1 MNNNKTK
8 NIILAVLVVGLVG
21 MTIAYAALTQQLLIN
36 NNQVTVSSKWRVRFG
51 PTVETSVGTT
61 VAGTTTGAS
70 YTANTPV
77 LDNDRQTIK
86 DLQATF
92 TKPGDY
98 VEVAFRV
105 QNEGNIAA
113 KGELIAINLG
123 NLTCKNGANS
133 SIPQASLDTFC
144 NKLTKWVR
152 HSDRVTD
159 WSAADTLAAYS
170 GSGDNYPHIDG
181 ILRIEYPSTL
191 SNSDIEAI
199 NGGSVVV
206 TLGYTTLHFVQ
217 DDNAVAQSSG
227 NEQGGGNS
235 GNNEPE
241 PAANYVYK
249 LWSDWDSSLSA
260 VTNVYNTEYLF
271 YLRKNTD
278 TNKEE
283 GCVELTGGPAC
294 IENHQF
300 DCTFVNGECTD
311 TSSYIYQMI
320 QDFRSKGATCRYED
334 GSTENITCEQKVDND
349 EYRDVGCL
357 IASDGRALCFDD
369 NMGSCYVQA
378 SNSYCAD

>member
-133 SIPQASLDTFC
+133 SISQASLDTFC
-144 NKLTKWVR
+144 SKLTKWVR

-227 NEQGGGNS
+227 NEQSGGNS

-241 PAANYVYK
+241 PTPTGWTPTYFAYGQDVTTSSTTNYASLNKTVFLGLDTSGNKGVCIIKGGTLNCFEANNF
-249 LWSDWDSSLSA
+249 A
-260 VTNVYNTEYLF
+260 VEYNHIPQVF
-271 YLRKNTD
+271 S
-278 TNKEE
+278 
-283 GCVELTGGPAC
+283 GA
-294 IENHQF
+294 
-300 DCTFVNGECTD
+300 ECTD
-311 TSSYIYQMI
+311 
-320 QDFRSKGATCRYED
+320 YETAINCAIND
-334 GSTENITCEQKVDND
+334 LYCSTNQSGDVECYADSEDCMVSVNDN
-349 EYRDVGCL
+349 EY
-357 IASDGRALCFDD
+357 ST
-369 NMGSCYVQA
+369 
-378 SNSYCAD
+378 YCME